1 MSLPR
6 LTSAAAHS
14 TQWIVACAL
23 LTCALSLCVVAQK
36 ASPQT
41 SSPAVSS
48 APQPEQKTALPQQV
62 HLVDYSRPRSAF
74 PNLLQPYLPRPL
86 AEVNLSNSARI
97 DSLLQDGK
105 IYLSIDDAI
114 ALALEN
120 NLDLEI
126 ARYNLNIA
134 DADILRAKSGA
145 NILGVNTGVVQNTPG
160 GGVGGLGG
168 TVGSGTGGT
177 TVAPG
182 GAGTGTNGLV
192 SSTLGIGSPIVSFD
206 PALTGTVQL
215 DKNNTESTS
224 IFSPVPIVAQNTYTA
239 DFGYAPGF
247 QWGTT
252 LNAGF
257 NNTHVTTN
265 NPTTLLSPPTH
276 DSFA

>member
-6 LTSAAAHS
+6 LSSAAAHS
-14 TQWIVACAL
+14 TPWIVACAL
-23 LTCALSLCVVAQK
+23 LTCALSLSVVAQNAAPA
-36 ASPQT
+36 ASPAQPQT
-41 SSPAVSS
+41 SSPEVPS
-48 APQPEQKTALPQQV
+48 APQPEQKTAQPQQV
-62 HLVDYSRPRSAF
+62 HLADYSKPRSAF
-74 PNLLQPYLPRPL
+74 PNLLQPYMPRPL

-145 NILGVNTGVVQNTPG
+145 NILGINTGIVQNTPG

-177 TVAPG
+177 TVAAG
-182 GAGTGTNGLV
+182 GAGSGTSGLV
-192 SSTLGIGSPIVSFD
+192 SSTLGKASPLVCLY
-206 PALTGTVQL
+206 PA
-215 DKNNTESTS
+215 
-224 IFSPVPIVAQNTYTA
+224 PARA
-239 DFGYAPGF
+239 
-247 QWGTT
+247 
-252 LNAGF
+252 
-257 NNTHVTTN
+257 
-265 NPTTLLSPPTH
+265 
-276 DSFA
+276 

>member
-6 LTSAAAHS
+6 LTSAAVRS

-23 LTCALSLCVVAQK
+23 LRCALSPCVAAQQ
-36 ASPQT
+36 ASPAASPAPSQT
-41 SSPAVSS
+41 SPPAVPST
-48 APQPEQKTALPQQV
+48 PQPEQKTAQPQQV
-62 HLVDYSRPRSAF
+62 HLVDYSKPRSAF

-145 NILGVNTGVVQNTPG
+145 KG
-160 GGVGGLGG
+160 
-168 TVGSGTGGT
+168 
-177 TVAPG
+177 
-182 GAGTGTNGLV
+182 
-192 SSTLGIGSPIVSFD
+192 
-206 PALTGTVQL
+206 
-215 DKNNTESTS
+215 
-224 IFSPVPIVAQNTYTA
+224 
-239 DFGYAPGF
+239 
-247 QWGTT
+247 
-252 LNAGF
+252 
-257 NNTHVTTN
+257 
-265 NPTTLLSPPTH
+265 
-276 DSFA
+276 